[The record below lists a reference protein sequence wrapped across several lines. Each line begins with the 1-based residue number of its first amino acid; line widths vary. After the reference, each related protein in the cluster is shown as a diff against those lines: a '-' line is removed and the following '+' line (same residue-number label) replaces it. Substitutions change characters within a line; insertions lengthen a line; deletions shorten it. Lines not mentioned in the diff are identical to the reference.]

1 MQVYLDLLKK
11 IMEEGTDRSDRT
23 GTGTRSIFGTQMRF
37 NLEKAFPKTNRVIVE
52 GANVQIKHQKAT
64 TMGGESGRLEKE
76 GPIDASKVLL
86 YSEEL
91 KKGVRTGIVYEDGKK
106 IRKSKKTDEKFD

>member
-1 MQVYLDLLKK
+1 MHIKK
-11 IMEEGTDRSDRT
+11 GDKVQIISGEYKGHVGEVL
-23 GTGTRSIFGTQMRF
+23 Q
-37 NLEKAFPKTNRVIVE
+37 AFSKTNRVIVE
-52 GANVQIKHQKAT
+52 GANVQIKHQRAT
-64 TMGGESGRLEKE
+64 TMGGESGRLEQN
-76 GPIDASKVLL
+76 GPIDASNVLL

>member
-1 MQVYLDLLKK
+1 MHIKK
-11 IMEEGTDRSDRT
+11 GDKVQIISGEYKGHVGEV
-23 GTGTRSIFGTQMRF
+23 
-37 NLEKAFPKTNRVIVE
+37 LKAFPKTNRVIVE
-52 GANVQIKHQKAT
+52 GANVQIKHQRAT
-64 TMGGESGRLEKE
+64 TMGGESGRLEQN
-76 GPIDASKVLL
+76 GPIDASNVLL

>member
-1 MQVYLDLLKK
+1 MHIKK
-11 IMEEGTDRSDRT
+11 GDKVQIISGEYKGHVGEV
-23 GTGTRSIFGTQMRF
+23 IQ
-37 NLEKAFPKTNRVIVE
+37 AFPKTNRVIVE
-52 GANVQIKHQKAT
+52 GANVQIKHQRAT
-64 TMGGESGRLEKE
+64 TMGGESGRLEQN
-76 GPIDASKVLL
+76 GPIDASNVLL

>member
-1 MQVYLDLLKK
+1 MHIKK
-11 IMEEGTDRSDRT
+11 GDKVQIISGEYKGHVGEV
-23 GTGTRSIFGTQMRF
+23 I
-37 NLEKAFPKTNRVIVE
+37 KAFPKTNRVIVE

-91 KKGVRTGIVYEDGKK
+91 KKGVRTGNVYEDGKK

>member
-1 MQVYLDLLKK
+1 MHIKK
-11 IMEEGTDRSDRT
+11 GDKVQIISGEYKGHVGEV
-23 GTGTRSIFGTQMRF
+23 
-37 NLEKAFPKTNRVIVE
+37 LKAFPKTNRVIVE

>member
-1 MQVYLDLLKK
+1 MHIRKGDKVQIISGEYKGHVGEVL
-11 IMEEGTDRSDRT
+11 
-23 GTGTRSIFGTQMRF
+23 
-37 NLEKAFPKTNRVIVE
+37 KAFPKTNRVIVE
-52 GANVQIKHQKAT
+52 GANVQTKHQRAT
-64 TMGGESGRLEKE
+64 TMGGESGRLEQE

>member
-1 MQVYLDLLKK
+1 MHIKKGDKVQVISGEYKGHVGEVL
-11 IMEEGTDRSDRT
+11 
-23 GTGTRSIFGTQMRF
+23 Q
-37 NLEKAFPKTNRVIVE
+37 AFPKTNRVIVE
-52 GANVQIKHQKAT
+52 GANVQIKHQRAT
-64 TMGGESGRLEKE
+64 TMGGESGRLEQN
-76 GPIDASKVLL
+76 GPIDASNVLL

>member
-1 MQVYLDLLKK
+1 MHIKK
-11 IMEEGTDRSDRT
+11 GDKVQIISGEYKGHVGEV
-23 GTGTRSIFGTQMRF
+23 I
-37 NLEKAFPKTNRVIVE
+37 KAFPKTNRVIVE

-76 GPIDASKVLL
+76 GPIDASKVLI

>member
-1 MQVYLDLLKK
+1 MHIKK
-11 IMEEGTDRSDRT
+11 GDKVQIISGEYKGHVGEV
-23 GTGTRSIFGTQMRF
+23 
-37 NLEKAFPKTNRVIVE
+37 LKAFPKTNRVIVE

-64 TMGGESGRLEKE
+64 TMGGESGRLEQN
-76 GPIDASKVLL
+76 GPIDASNVLL

>member
-1 MQVYLDLLKK
+1 MHIKK
-11 IMEEGTDRSDRT
+11 GDKVQIISGEFKGHVGEV
-23 GTGTRSIFGTQMRF
+23 
-37 NLEKAFPKTNRVIVE
+37 LEAFPKTNRVIVE
-52 GANVQIKHQKAT
+52 GANVQIKHQRAMQ
-64 TMGGESGRLEKE
+64 MGGESGRLEQE

>member
-1 MQVYLDLLKK
+1 MHIKK
-11 IMEEGTDRSDRT
+11 GDKVQIISGEFKGHVGEV
-23 GTGTRSIFGTQMRF
+23 
-37 NLEKAFPKTNRVIVE
+37 LEAFPKTNRVIVE
-52 GANVQIKHQKAT
+52 GANVQIKHQRAMQ
-64 TMGGESGRLEKE
+64 MGGESGRLEQE
-76 GPIDASKVLL
+76 GPIDASNVLL

>member
-1 MQVYLDLLKK
+1 MHIKK
-11 IMEEGTDRSDRT
+11 GDKVQIISGEYKGHVGEV
-23 GTGTRSIFGTQMRF
+23 I
-37 NLEKAFPKTNRVIVE
+37 KAFPRTNRVIVE

>member
-1 MQVYLDLLKK
+1 MHIKK
-11 IMEEGTDRSDRT
+11 GDKVQIRS
-23 GTGTRSIFGTQMRF
+23 GEYKGHVGEVLQ
-37 NLEKAFPKTNRVIVE
+37 AFPKTNRVIVE

-64 TMGGESGRLEKE
+64 TMGGESGRLEQN
-76 GPIDASKVLL
+76 GPIDASNVLL

-91 KKGVRTGIVYEDGKK
+91 KKGVRTEIVYEDGKK